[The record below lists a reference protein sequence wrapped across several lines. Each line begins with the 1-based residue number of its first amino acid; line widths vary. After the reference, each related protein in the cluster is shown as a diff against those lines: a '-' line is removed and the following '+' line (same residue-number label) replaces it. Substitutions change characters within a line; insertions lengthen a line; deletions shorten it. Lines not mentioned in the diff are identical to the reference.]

1 MNLNLYQQIN
11 EETEFFRNQFIKN
24 GWKNEHGNFLYK
36 DIGFQTNPSSKNK
49 EWQTMVSMTLSC
61 KILSYIQENKN
72 VKSIWIKGTLTIEE
86 NLEVRYPEECP
97 RLKKV
102 ADWMKKELEVIGY
115 LPFKDE
121 DAFKQY
127 FSRPVEKNNTGQSEM
142 SFYINQN
149 YPNGF
154 WHNHTI

>member
-36 DIGFQTNPSSKNK
+36 DTGFQTNPSSKNK

-86 NLEVRYPEECP
+86 NLEVRYPEECH
-97 RLKKV
+97 RLKMV
-102 ADWMKKELEVIGY
+102 ACC
-115 LPFKDE
+115 
-121 DAFKQY
+121 
-127 FSRPVEKNNTGQSEM
+127 
-142 SFYINQN
+142 
-149 YPNGF
+149 
-154 WHNHTI
+154 